1 MITVIEGFEKYIEPQ
16 SKTNRVWD
24 DQRLYRFDNNFGAS
38 IIFHKGSYG
47 FEEDMVELAV
57 IRWYE
62 DGKNW
67 SLTYDTE
74 ITDDIIGYLTQEQ
87 AKDILEKIKK
97 LEDNHEITKK
107 Y

>member
-16 SKTNRVWD
+16 SKTNKVWEE
-24 DQRLYRFDNNFGAS
+24 QRLYHFDNNFGAS

-47 FEEDMVELAV
+47 FEDGLIEIAV
-57 IRWYE
+57 IRWSE

-74 ITDDIIGYLTQEQ
+74 ITDDVIGYLTQEQ
-87 AKDILEKIKK
+87 TKDILEKIKK
-97 LEDNHEITKK
+97 LEDNHEVTKE